1 MREKPECNVYGV
13 PAPYSAL
20 RDVEPLSRAT
30 TRPPTGRN
38 SEKIMSEMSI
48 SELSALT
55 GFTRETVG
63 KRLADIP
70 HTAAGNA
77 KRYDPRQALPALYET
92 STAGAGAQQNL
103 MVERAALAK
112 AQRIKIE
119 IETGVLQGRLLQA
132 DVVEQTWAGMTTA
145 ARARL
150 LALPYRLAVDA
161 IAADGVFARIE
172 SAAHELIREALE
184 ELHSYDPAD
193 YGPGGKLA
201 GRQ

>member
-1 MREKPECNVYGV
+1 
-13 PAPYSAL
+13 
-20 RDVEPLSRAT
+20 
-30 TRPPTGRN
+30 
-38 SEKIMSEMSI
+38 MSEMSI

-77 KRYDPRQALPALYET
+77 KRYDPRQALPALYEVACN
-92 STAGAGAQQNL
+92 SGQIDL
-103 MVERAALAK
+103 MRERAMLARS
-112 AQRIKIE
+112 QRQKIDLE
-119 IETGVLQGRLLQA
+119 IGVMQRDLIPA
-132 DVVEQTWAGMTTA
+132 STVEATWSGMTTA

-172 SAAHELIREALE
+172 SAAHELVREALE
-184 ELHSYDPAD
+184 ELHAYDPAD

-201 GRQ
+201 K

>member
-1 MREKPECNVYGV
+1 
-13 PAPYSAL
+13 
-20 RDVEPLSRAT
+20 
-30 TRPPTGRN
+30 
-38 SEKIMSEMSI
+38 MSEMSI

-132 DVVEQTWAGMTTA
+132 DVVEATWGNLTTA
-145 ARARL
+145 ARQRL
-150 LALPYRLAVDA
+150 LAMPYRLALSA
-161 IAADGVFARIE
+161 IECDGVFGRIE
-172 SAAHELIREALE
+172 AAANELIREALE
-184 ELHSYDPAD
+184 ELHAYDPAD
-193 YGPGGKLA
+193 YGPGGKWA
-201 GRQ
+201 ARQ

>member
-1 MREKPECNVYGV
+1 
-13 PAPYSAL
+13 
-20 RDVEPLSRAT
+20 
-30 TRPPTGRN
+30 
-38 SEKIMSEMSI
+38 MSEMSI

-77 KRYDPRQALPALYET
+77 KRYDPRQALPALYEV
-92 STAGAGAQQNL
+92 AGNSGQIDL
-103 MVERAALAK
+103 MRERALLARS
-112 AQRIKIE
+112 QRQKIDLE
-119 IETGVLQGRLLQA
+119 IGVMQQRLIPAET
-132 DVVEQTWAGMTTA
+132 VEQTWSGMTSA
-145 ARARL
+145 ARQRL
-150 LALPYRLAVDA
+150 LAMPYRLAVDA

-184 ELHSYDPAD
+184 ELHAYDPAD

-201 GRQ
+201 K